1 MVPKSLKKVLV
12 MNKCDRDGD
21 LGNVVVFLELKEVRH
36 FPHDFVNFLAV
47 QRTSSCWMTEKLYFP
62 RPRCVAVDGEGVLDD
77 LNIIGIALRCHMT
90 Q

>member
-1 MVPKSLKKVLV
+1 
-12 MNKCDRDGD
+12 MNKCDKRWG
-21 LGNVVVFLELKEVRH
+21 LGKCGGFLELKEVRH
-36 FPHDFVNFLAV
+36 FPHDFMNFLVA
-47 QRTSSCWMTEKLYFP
+47 QRTSSSRNCWMAEKLYFP